1 MLEALVAGETD
12 PARLAALAHPRL
24 AATPERLKEALRG
37 RVARHHRFLLRLHLD
52 QVDALDAA
60 VGRMY
65 LFSDPL
71 VSACTYGAGVIS
83 RQG

>member
-1 MLEALVAGETD
+1 MQANMYVAT
-12 PARLAALAHPRL
+12 
-24 AATPERLKEALRG
+24 
-37 RVARHHRFLLRLHLD
+37 
-52 QVDALDAA
+52 
-60 VGRMY
+60 Y